1 MIPKGGSDEVYTPP
15 ELAQQI
21 VDYFDPFGQSI
32 INLDSG
38 ELEHI
43 KLLEPCYGRGAF
55 VNAFI
60 RNANNN
66 GIHAFEVNAVNFC
79 DINIGIDF
87 LKFPN
92 PEKDF
97 IPYRY
102 DYVIT
107 NPPFSQFRAFLN
119 KSMEIADNVIFLSLI
134 NAFFFKARFRDI
146 KEQGFGFKEIIA
158 VDTPPQPWPQFG
170 IQLGVVHLQK
180 GYTGDTKF
188 TYGFPQTV

>member
-1 MIPKGGSDEVYTPP
+1 MSRSIIPKGGNDEVYTPP

-21 VDYFDPFGQSI
+21 VNYFNPFGY
-32 INLDSG
+32 G
-38 ELEHI
+38 TPI
-43 KLLEPCYGRGAF
+43 KVMEPCYGKGAF
-55 VNAFI
+55 VDAFTD
-60 RNANNN
+60 
-66 GIHAFEVNAVNFC
+66 NFKKYPDFSRISSIDWC
-79 DINIGIDF
+79 DILQGIDF

-92 PEKDF
+92 PENSF

-146 KEQGFGFKEIIA
+146 KEAGFGFKEIIT
-158 VDTPPQPWPQFG
+158 VDTPPPPWPQFG

-188 TYGFPQTV
+188 THGLQRSI